1 MNWEVASTVRIGG
14 RTEQQDSVGWFAAPD
29 GESFLLVVA
38 DGMGGHR
45 GGSLASQA
53 LLEIAARNWT
63 ACAGMPVDPK
73 QFLEDLCQQAH
84 REINQRGQELDLEPH
99 TTVAA
104 VIVRGDRA
112 FWVHVGDS
120 RLYHFRGSELL
131 GRTKDHSVLQI
142 LVESGEV
149 AEEDMA
155 THPDQN
161 KLLRSIGGE
170 DPPRVTHGDGAL
182 QPQDRFL
189 LCTDGFWERITPD
202 EMASA
207 LAEDDLQAALNRAAD
222 WAAERNG
229 PKGDNIAVVALRA
242 APAAKRRRRSSRTG
256 RILMLLVLLAVVAA
270 VAFLLVDRLT
280 GEIPAV
286 EATDTEPDAELARDI
301 QAPNGLNGASA
312 DVATDAVN
320 PAEILEPSPDGV
332 YPDIGVYQDIHRQS
346 LP

>member
-1 MNWEVASTVRIGG
+1 
-14 RTEQQDSVGWFAAPD
+14 
-29 GESFLLVVA
+29 
-38 DGMGGHR
+38 MGGHR
-45 GGSLASQA
+45 GGSLASQT
-53 LLEIAARNWT
+53 LLEIAARSWK
-63 ACAGMPVDPK
+63 ACKGMPADPK

-84 REINQRGQELDLEPH
+84 REINQRGRERDLEPH
-99 TTVAA
+99 STVAA

-120 RLYHFRGSELL
+120 RLYHFRGLELL

-189 LCTDGFWERITPD
+189 LCTDGFWERITPE
-202 EMASA
+202 EMALALSA
-207 LAEDDLQAALNRAAD
+207 DDLEGALNRAAD
-222 WAAERNG
+222 WAVERNG
-229 PKGDNIAVVALRA
+229 PKGDNVAVVALRA
-242 APAAKRRRRSSRTG
+242 ATAAKRRPRSARTG
-256 RILMLLVLLAVVAA
+256 RTLVLLVLLAVVAA
-270 VAFLLVDRLT
+270 VAFVVVERLP
-280 GEIPAV
+280 GVIPTV
-286 EATDTEPDAELARDI
+286 EAPAPATDTETDAELATGI
-301 QAPNGLNGASA
+301 QTPLGPGGTSDDGAA
-312 DVATDAVN
+312 DVVN
-320 PAEILEPSPDGV
+320 PAQIHDPSPGGV
-332 YPDIGVYQDIHRQS
+332 SPDSHGQS